1 MLVQHLLLC
10 FEAFTFQHCSW
21 HHPCLAHWL
30 KEIKSAVCTKA
41 NGKGVGSSVPAALLI
56 PYVTLEQVMSQVPH
70 STQEGTC
77 RITSC
82 SSTMDPF
89 KLYGCAHAS
98 SQPKQQYAFTLRIPS
113 MLFPTPLQSPSVTT
127 QLVEHHTAV
136 IDWPEKNP
144 FPSVGTTSWLAYN
157 KTMRGDGLSLRV
169 LCFSFFFSLSFYKYQ
184 KFLWHHKNKEAPFSS
199 LQVLTFCLLTY
210 SARGFLRCSIS
221 LGGMHREV
229 SWQQ

>member
-1 MLVQHLLLC
+1 MLVQHLLHC
-10 FEAFTFQHCSW
+10 FEAFSFQHCRW

-30 KEIKSAVCTKA
+30 KEIKSTVCTKT

-77 RITSC
+77 QIASC
-82 SSTMDPF
+82 SSSTDPF

-113 MLFPTPLQSPSVTT
+113 MLFPTPLQSPSITT

-136 IDWPEKNP
+136 IDWPEKKP
-144 FPSVGTTSWLAYN
+144 FPSVGTTSWLVIQQN
-157 KTMRGDGLSLRV
+157 HERRWSQSQGPL
-169 LCFSFFFSLSFYKYQ
+169 FFFFFSLSFYK
-184 KFLWHHKNKEAPFSS
+184 
-199 LQVLTFCLLTY
+199 
-210 SARGFLRCSIS
+210 
-221 LGGMHREV
+221 
-229 SWQQ
+229 